1 MPALELHIAR
11 VRPASSKLRNLIEKP
26 DSVILRRN
34 HCDMEK
40 HSHALRSRVR
50 VNAVLAVDVTHPPQ
64 PSGRPDRV
72 DDFSEQF
79 CKGLELWVRT
89 PTGPVRVY
97 VDENEIPGALTMFEA
112 YSRVENF
119 QQAFSRLHRRE
130 IGLTYTFR
138 EGMEIG
144 VSGTVMEDTMPDEG
158 LAALSPIV
166 ELEDERE
173 PRFVLRLADGSIG
186 DFEQVMR
193 DALQWLG
200 ENSYEN
206 VFGA

>member
-1 MPALELHIAR
+1 
-11 VRPASSKLRNLIEKP
+11 
-26 DSVILRRN
+26 
-34 HCDMEK
+34 
-40 HSHALRSRVR
+40 
-50 VNAVLAVDVTHPPQ
+50 VDVTHPPQ
-64 PSGRPDRV
+64 PSGSTENT

-89 PTGPVRVY
+89 LTGPVRVY
-97 VDENEIPGALTMFEA
+97 VDENEIPGSLTMFEA
-112 YSRVENF
+112 YTRVEHF
-119 QQAFSRLHRRE
+119 QQAFNKLHRRE
-130 IGLTYTFR
+130 IGLTYNFR

-144 VSGTVMEDTMPDEG
+144 VHGTVMEETMPEEG

-173 PRFVLRLADGSIG
+173 PRYVLRLAEGSIP

-193 DALQWLG
+193 DALRWLG

-206 VFGA
+206 VFGT

>member
-11 VRPASSKLRNLIEKP
+11 VRPASSKLRTLMEKP

-34 HCDMEK
+34 HCDMEL

-50 VNAVLAVDVTHPPQ
+50 MNAVLAVDVTHPPK
-64 PSGRPDRV
+64 PDAATTNE

-79 CKGLELWVRT
+79 SKGLELWVRT
-89 PTGPVRVY
+89 SNGPVRVY
-97 VDENEIPGALTMFEA
+97 VDESEIPGALTMFEA

-119 QQAFSRLHRRE
+119 QQAFSKLHRRE
-130 IGLTYTFR
+130 IGLTYNFR

-144 VSGTVMEDTMPDEG
+144 VSGTVMEEAMPEEG

-173 PRFVLRLADGSIG
+173 LRYVLRLADGSIS

-193 DALQWLG
+193 DALRWLG

-206 VFGA
+206 VLGI

>member
-11 VRPASSKLRNLIEKP
+11 VRPASSKLRTLLEKP
-26 DSVILRRN
+26 EAVILRRN
-34 HCDMEK
+34 HCDMEL

-50 VNAVLAVDVTHPPQ
+50 VNAVLAVDVTHPPEPNEADSSQ
-64 PSGRPDRV
+64 

-89 PTGPVRVY
+89 ASGPVRVY
-97 VDENEIPGALTMFEA
+97 VDEEEIAAALTMFEA
-112 YSRVENF
+112 YSRVESF
-119 QQAFSRLHRRE
+119 QQAFSKLHRRE
-130 IGLTYTFR
+130 VGLTYNFR

-144 VSGTVMEDTMPDEG
+144 VHGTIMEESMPAEG

-173 PRFVLRLADGSIG
+173 LRFVLRLSDGSIV

-193 DALQWLG
+193 DALRWL
-200 ENSYEN
+200 EKNSYEN
-206 VFGA
+206 VLGA

>member
-1 MPALELHIAR
+1 MPALELHVAR
-11 VRPASSKLRNLIEKP
+11 VRTTSSKLRTLIEKP

-34 HCDMEK
+34 HCDLEL
-40 HSHALRSRVR
+40 HSYALRSRVR
-50 VNAVLAVDVTHPPQ
+50 VNAVLAVDVTHPPE
-64 PSGRPDRV
+64 PENAASED

-89 PTGPVRVY
+89 ADGPVRVY
-97 VDENEIPGALTMFEA
+97 VDEDEIEGALTMFEA
-112 YSRVENF
+112 YTRVENF
-119 QQAFSRLHRRE
+119 QQAFSKLHRRE
-130 IGLTYTFR
+130 IGLSYNFR

-144 VSGTVMEDTMPDEG
+144 VSGTIMEETMPAEG

-173 PRFVLRLADGSIG
+173 PRYVLRLADGSIG

-193 DALQWLG
+193 DALRWLG

-206 VFGA
+206 VLGV